1 MINNEMKEVE
11 VLTYSGVDSVGQKRM
26 GEPTTRTVDMF
37 FKIYSQTNVADPR
50 YLDIDLIGLSKDYNI
65 TTSNVIKIEDNKYS
79 VKYTITT
86 PRYLVVFMKKN
97 NG

>member
-1 MINNEMKEVE
+1 MKQVE

-37 FKIYSQTNVADPR
+37 FNPSA
-50 YLDIDLIGLSKDYNI
+50 
-65 TTSNVIKIEDNKYS
+65 
-79 VKYTITT
+79 

>member
-1 MINNEMKEVE
+1 MINNEMKQVE
-11 VLTYSGVDSVGQKRM
+11 VLTYSEVDSVGQKRM

-65 TTSNVIKIEDNKYS
+65 TTSNVIKIEDNKYT
-79 VKYTITT
+79 VKHTLTT
-86 PRYLVVFMKKN
+86 PRYLVVFMKKV
-97 NG
+97 